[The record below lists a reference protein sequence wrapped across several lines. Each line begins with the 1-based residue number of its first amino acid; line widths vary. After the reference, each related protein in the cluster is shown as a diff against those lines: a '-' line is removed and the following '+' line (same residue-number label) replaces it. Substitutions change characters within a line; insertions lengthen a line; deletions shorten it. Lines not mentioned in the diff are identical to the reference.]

1 MWHGR
6 RRENF
11 KRQDRIM
18 LNLVGGEQPPED
30 FGRRISDLFF
40 RKSSLAAVKKND
52 YIFKSFLNYSYY
64 DTFFI
69 GLKTSLRWRWWTRCL
84 IIPLTFW
91 DLDFALSLFFRLPN
105 LESRFPAFMRVLTTD
120 LHPLVCTYSILYFPF
135 IFTPWHCHLNLTMDY
150 ILKSVC

>member
-1 MWHGR
+1 
-6 RRENF
+6 
-11 KRQDRIM
+11 M

-69 GLKTSLRWRWWTRCL
+69 GLKTSLR
-84 IIPLTFW
+84 
-91 DLDFALSLFFRLPN
+91 
-105 LESRFPAFMRVLTTD
+105 
-120 LHPLVCTYSILYFPF
+120 
-135 IFTPWHCHLNLTMDY
+135 
-150 ILKSVC
+150 